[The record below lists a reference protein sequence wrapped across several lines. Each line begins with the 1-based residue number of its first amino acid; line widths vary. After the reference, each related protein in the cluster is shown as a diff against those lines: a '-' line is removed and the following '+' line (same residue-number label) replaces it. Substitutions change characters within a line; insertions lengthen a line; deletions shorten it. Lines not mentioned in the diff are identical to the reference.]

1 MNWFI
6 QLFSRSRSVEAE
18 VLQRLPSDI
27 TFEFRAEFDEENN
40 PIIFAF
46 APKYEGL
53 ITEGLNFQEAVQN
66 ACDAI
71 LTYFNVPR
79 DYAKLIEYQ
88 MKEGTPQGK
97 SLSKD
102 KEPSLKEVI
111 LYKHTTAC
119 A

>member
-6 QLFSRSRSVEAE
+6 QLFSPSRSVEVE

-27 TFEFRAEFDEENN
+27 TFQFHAEFDEKNN
-40 PIIFAF
+40 PMIFAT

-53 ITEGLNFQEAVQN
+53 ITEGHTFQEVVHN

-79 DYAKLIEYQ
+79 EYANLVEYRI
-88 MKEGTPQGK
+88 KECSPQEK
-97 SLSKD
+97 ALSED
-102 KEPSLKEVI
+102 GEHGLKEVI
-111 LYKHTTAC
+111 LYKQTTC

>member
-1 MNWFI
+1 MNWFV
-6 QLFSRSRSVEAE
+6 QLFSPSRSVEAE

-27 TFEFRAEFDEENN
+27 TFEFRAEFDEKNN

-46 APKYEGL
+46 APKYDGL
-53 ITEGLNFQEAVQN
+53 ITEGLNFQEVVHN

-79 DYAKLIEYQ
+79 EYANLIEYQ
-88 MKEGTPQGK
+88 IKEGVPQK
-97 SLSKD
+97 KLLSED
-102 KEPSLKEVI
+102 IEPGLKEVV
-111 LYKHTTAC
+111 LHRHTAAC